1 MDKGK
6 FIFAQYMSFLPNRI
20 FDTCVNR
27 YNGNSYV
34 KHFSCWNQ
42 LSAMIFGQLGNIESI
57 RGLVLCI
64 NSHSQKSY
72 HLGFGKNVSRNN
84 LSNANEKRDWRIFA
98 DFAYVLIAE
107 AQKICKPV
115 TDFKLDID
123 ANIYAFDASIIDLC
137 LNVFWWATYKK
148 TKAAIKLHTLI
159 DVAKNIPIF
168 IHITEGALHDVHGM
182 DLLNYEPNSYYVF
195 DRGYVDFKRLYTLH
209 QKEAFFVIR
218 GKKNLKFKRLYSNKC
233 EKDKGVRCDQTIIL
247 TGFYVSKWY
256 PEKLRRIKY
265 YDEETKITF
274 VFLTNNFTLSALEIA
289 LIYKYRWQVELF
301 FKWLK
306 QHLKVKKFWGTSE
319 NAVKIQIFSAIIT
332 YTTVA
337 IIKEKLNSSLTNYKI
352 LQILNISL
360 LDKTPLNELIT
371 KPYIQNVKEQD
382 YNQLKLFEF

>member
-20 FDTCVNR
+20 FDSCEKR
-27 YNGNSYV
+27 YNGNAYV

-42 LSAMIFGQLGNIESI
+42 LACLLFGQLGNIASL

-107 AQKICKPV
+107 AQKLCKPT
-115 TDFKLDID
+115 TDFKLDIE

-182 DLLNYEPNSYYVF
+182 DVLNYEPNSYYVF
-195 DRGYVDFKRLYTLH
+195 DRGYVDFKRLYILH
-209 QKEAFFVIR
+209 QKEAYFVIR
-218 GKKNLKFKRLYSNKC
+218 AKKNLKFRRIYSNKC
-233 EKDKGVRCDQTIIL
+233 KKDKGIRCDQTIKL

-274 VFLTNNFTLSALEIA
+274 VFLTNNFTLPALDIA

-337 IIKEKLNSSLTNYKI
+337 IIAERLKSTLTNYEI
-352 LQILNISL
+352 LQILNVSL
-360 LDKTPLNELIT
+360 FDKTPINELIT
-371 KPYIQNVKEQD
+371 KPYMQNVKEQNC
-382 YNQLKLFEF
+382 NQLRIFEF

>member
-20 FDTCVNR
+20 FDTCVKR
-27 YNGNSYV
+27 YNGNAYV
-34 KHFSCWNQ
+34 KHFSCRNQ
-42 LSAMIFGQLGNIESI
+42 LSAMIFGQLGNIESL

-64 NSHSQKSY
+64 RSHSNKSY
-72 HLGFGKNVSRNN
+72 HMGFGKNVSRNN

-98 DFAYVLIAE
+98 DFAYVLIAQ
-107 AQKICKPV
+107 AQKICKPT
-115 TDFKLDID
+115 TDFKLDIN

-182 DLLNYEPNSYYVF
+182 DVLNYEPKSYYVF
-195 DRGYVDFKRLYTLH
+195 DRGYIDFKRLYILH

-218 GKKNLKFKRLYSNKC
+218 AKKNLKFRRIYSAKC
-233 EKDKGVRCDQTIIL
+233 EKDKGVRCDQTIKL

-256 PEKLRRIKY
+256 PEKLRRVKY

-337 IIKEKLNSSLTNYKI
+337 IIKEKLKSSLTNYEI

-360 LDKTPLNELIT
+360 FDKTPLNELIT
-371 KPYIQNVKEQD
+371 KPYIQNVKELD
-382 YNQLKLFEF
+382 CNQLKLFEF

>member
-20 FDTCVNR
+20 FDTCVKR
-27 YNGNSYV
+27 YDGNAYV

-42 LSAMIFGQLGNIESI
+42 LSSMIFGQLGNIESL

-64 NSHSQKSY
+64 GSHSSKSY
-72 HLGFGKNVSRNN
+72 HMGFGKNVSRNN
-84 LSNANEKRDWRIFA
+84 LANANEKRDWRIFA

-107 AQKICKPV
+107 AQKICKPT

-123 ANIYAFDASIIDLC
+123 ANIYAFDGSIIDLC

-148 TKAAIKLHTLI
+148 TKGAIKLHTLL
-159 DVAKNIPIF
+159 DVKKNIPVF
-168 IHITEGALHDVHGM
+168 IHITEGGLHDVHGM
-182 DLLNYEPNSYYVF
+182 DVLTYEPNSYYVF
-195 DRGYVDFKRLYTLH
+195 DRGYIDFKRLYRLH

-218 GKKNLKFKRLYSNKC
+218 AKKNLKFKRIYSKKC
-233 EKDKGVRCDQTIIL
+233 EKDKGVRCDQTIKL

-256 PEKLRRIKY
+256 PEKLRRVKY
-265 YDEETKITF
+265 YDKEIKKTF
-274 VFLTNNFTLSALEIA
+274 VFLTNNFTLPALEIA

-332 YTTVA
+332 YTAVA
-337 IIKEKLNSSLTNYKI
+337 IIKEKLKSPLTNYEI
-352 LQILNISL
+352 LQILNVSL
-360 LDKTPLNELIT
+360 FDKTPLNELIT
-371 KPYIQNVKEQD
+371 KPYIQNVKELSC
-382 YNQLKLFEF
+382 NQLKLFEF

>member
-20 FDTCVNR
+20 FDTCIKR
-27 YNGNSYV
+27 YNGNAYV

-42 LSAMIFGQLGNIESI
+42 LSCLLFGQLGNIESL
-57 RGLVLCI
+57 RGLILCI

-84 LSNANEKRDWRIFA
+84 FSNANQKRDWRIFA

-107 AQKICKPV
+107 AQKICKQA

-182 DLLNYEPNSYYVF
+182 DVLVYEPNSYYVF
-195 DRGYVDFKRLYTLH
+195 DRGYIDFKRLYILH
-209 QKEAFFVIR
+209 QKGAFFVIR
-218 GKKNLKFKRLYSNKC
+218 GKKNLKFRRIYSNKC
-233 EKDKGVRCDQTIIL
+233 EKDKGVRCDQTIKL

-256 PEKLRRIKY
+256 PKKLRRVKY

-332 YTTVA
+332 YTSVA
-337 IIKEKLNSSLTNYKI
+337 IIKEKLKSSLTNYEI

-371 KPYIQNVKEQD
+371 KPYIQNVKELD
-382 YNQLKLFEF
+382 CNQLKLFEF